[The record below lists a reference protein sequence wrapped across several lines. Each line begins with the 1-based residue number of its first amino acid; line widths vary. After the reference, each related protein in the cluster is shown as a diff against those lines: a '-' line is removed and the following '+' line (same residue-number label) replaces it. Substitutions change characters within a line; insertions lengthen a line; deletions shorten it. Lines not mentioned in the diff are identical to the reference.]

1 MVELIAFFQRA
12 VPLELLSGGPGR
24 EAEEQG
30 VGEGESGRGEENTVI
45 QQVHV

>member
-12 VPLELLSGGPGR
+12 VPLELLSGGSGR
-24 EAEEQG
+24 ETEEQG
-30 VGEGESGRGEENTVI
+30 VGEGEAGRGEDNTVI